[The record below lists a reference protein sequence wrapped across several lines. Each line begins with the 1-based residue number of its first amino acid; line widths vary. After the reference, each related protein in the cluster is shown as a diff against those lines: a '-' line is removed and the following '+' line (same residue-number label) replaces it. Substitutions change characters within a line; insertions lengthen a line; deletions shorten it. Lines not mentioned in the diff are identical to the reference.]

1 MPAWKELIDVSR
13 QVLSKNGQA
22 TKTLP
27 PTVVPTKKNR
37 PRTATRRLWTDR
49 TLRRWLVAWVSAPVL
64 AIVNGAAREF
74 AYKDQV
80 GESTAN
86 QISVAPLIALL
97 ALYFWI
103 LQRRW
108 PLATRR
114 DALSIGAIWV
124 SLSVLFEFGWGH
136 YVESDSWTD
145 LLQNY
150 DVTEGNLWL
159 LILLWVAAGPATVR
173 AIAPGRPVDAQ

>member
-1 MPAWKELIDVSR
+1 MPTETLTKDQHQASQTRSTVAPAKPPELPASR
-13 QVLSKNGQA
+13 RGFW
-22 TKTLP
+22 
-27 PTVVPTKKNR
+27 R
-37 PRTATRRLWTDR
+37 DR
-49 TLRRWLVAWVSAPVL
+49 TVRRWLIAWVGAPVL

-80 GESTAN
+80 GESAAN

-97 ALYFWI
+97 GLYFWV

-124 SLSVLFEFGWGH
+124 ALAVLFEFGFGH
-136 YVESDSWTD
+136 YVEGDSWPD
-145 LLQNY
+145 LLDNY
-150 DVTEGNLWL
+150 DVTQGNIWI
-159 LILLWVAAGPATVR
+159 LILLWIAVGPAIVR
-173 AIAPGRPVDAQ
+173 AAAAERSA